1 MPAPEFSS
9 IGNLHKFSN
18 QILKSFVQ
26 LFYPKTID
34 NPHPLC
40 YNKYVIKLRKEVIK
54 MTKIKRDYLG
64 KQYEIIVSV
73 DEFDTVW
80 VSVSEVIRPTW
91 KIFRTRYIDRRLKF
105 LDDFHS
111 VEDAV
116 NTSFLQIMAQEKQ
129 KADNRKKIKEFEEK
143 Y

>member
-1 MPAPEFSS
+1 
-9 IGNLHKFSN
+9 
-18 QILKSFVQ
+18 
-26 LFYPKTID
+26 
-34 NPHPLC
+34 
-40 YNKYVIKLRKEVIK
+40 
-54 MTKIKRDYLG
+54 MTKIKKDFLG
-64 KQYEIIVSV
+64 KQYEITVSV

-105 LDDFHS
+105 LSEFNS

-116 NTSFLQIMAQEKQ
+116 NTSFLQIMLQEKQ

>member
-1 MPAPEFSS
+1 M
-9 IGNLHKFSN
+9 
-18 QILKSFVQ
+18 
-26 LFYPKTID
+26 KTI
-34 NPHPLC
+34 
-40 YNKYVIKLRKEVIK
+40 KKE
-54 MTKIKRDYLG
+54 YLG
-64 KQYEIIVSV
+64 KRYEITVSV

-80 VSVSEVIRPTW
+80 VSVSEVVRPTW

-105 LDDFHS
+105 LDEFDS

-116 NTSFLQIMAQEKQ
+116 NTSFLQIMLQEKQ

>member
-1 MPAPEFSS
+1 
-9 IGNLHKFSN
+9 
-18 QILKSFVQ
+18 
-26 LFYPKTID
+26 
-34 NPHPLC
+34 
-40 YNKYVIKLRKEVIK
+40 
-54 MTKIKRDYLG
+54 MTKIKKDYLG
-64 KQYEIIVSV
+64 KQYEILVSV

-80 VSVSEVIRPTW
+80 VSVSEVVRPTW

-105 LDDFHS
+105 LSDFKC

-116 NTSFLQIMAQEKQ
+116 NTSFLQIMLQEKE

>member
-1 MPAPEFSS
+1 MK
-9 IGNLHKFSN
+9 KF
-18 QILKSFVQ
+18 
-26 LFYPKTID
+26 
-34 NPHPLC
+34 
-40 YNKYVIKLRKEVIK
+40 
-54 MTKIKRDYLG
+54 KRTFQG
-64 KQYEIIVSV
+64 EQYEVTVSI

-80 VSVSEVIRPTW
+80 VSVSKVVRPTW

-105 LDDFHS
+105 LDDFDR

-116 NTSFLQIMAQEKQ
+116 NVSFLQIMIQEKH

>member
-1 MPAPEFSS
+1 
-9 IGNLHKFSN
+9 
-18 QILKSFVQ
+18 
-26 LFYPKTID
+26 
-34 NPHPLC
+34 
-40 YNKYVIKLRKEVIK
+40 
-54 MTKIKRDYLG
+54 MTKIKKEYLG
-64 KQYEIIVSV
+64 KQYEITVSV

-80 VSVSEVIRPTW
+80 VSVSEVVRPTW

-105 LDDFHS
+105 LDEFDS

-116 NTSFLQIMAQEKQ
+116 NTSFLQIMLQEKQ